1 MNAKTEVRLMLKE
14 RRFALSPEERSR
26 CSRKIAETL
35 EKLLAPKHSILF
47 YASKE
52 PEVETLELM
61 GRMIAA
67 GKTISVPIIEKETRS
82 LRLSQILSLSE
93 LKLSTFNV
101 PEPIGSEH
109 PISAD
114 EIETILL
121 PMVGFDR
128 ECRRLGYGAG
138 YYDRFLAAHPHLE
151 RIGLAYSVQ
160 EEEIIPVDEYD
171 LPVDMVVTEKEV
183 IRFP

>member
-1 MNAKTEVRLMLKE
+1 MNTKAEVRLKLKE
-14 RRFALSPEERSR
+14 RRFALSPEERTR
-26 CSRKIAETL
+26 CSEKIAETL
-35 EKLLAPKHSILF
+35 EKLLADRKSILF
-47 YASKE
+47 YATKE
-52 PEVETLELM
+52 PEVETLALM
-61 GRMIAA
+61 ERFLAA
-67 GKTISVPIIEKETRS
+67 GKIISVPIIEKETRS
-82 LRLSQILSLSE
+82 LRLSRILSLSE
-93 LKLSTFNV
+93 LKISTFHV

-128 ECRRLGYGAG
+128 CCRRLGYGAG
-138 YYDRFLAAHPHLE
+138 YYDRFLAAHPDIE

-183 IRFP
+183 IRIP